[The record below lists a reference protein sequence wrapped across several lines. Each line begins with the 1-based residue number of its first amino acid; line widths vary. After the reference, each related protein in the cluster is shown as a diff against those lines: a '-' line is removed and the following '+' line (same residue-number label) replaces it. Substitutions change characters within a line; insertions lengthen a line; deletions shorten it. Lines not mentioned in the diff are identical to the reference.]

1 MDIWYNILFGNYDN
15 ARAQI
20 NEYKSMA
27 EKELKFNPN
36 SLNNFYKF
44 SGYLNLMEGD
54 PQESIDSY
62 SKLSKVEM
70 SGDSYHSYFLALA
83 KKAIGQE
90 KESNQVLVALA
101 NNNFATWQNS
111 IIKNLAKSQIKT
123 NL

>member
-1 MDIWYNILFGNYDN
+1 
-15 ARAQI
+15 
-20 NEYKSMA
+20 MA